1 MNSRKAAS
9 APLLSTPL
17 SPTSLACCTTSL
29 DRCLWYNR
37 RPALPCPDR
46 SPEPVARWHG
56 TRRVRLRTRR
66 RKGTGPDKDGART
79 ERKGLDDVGA
89 AAEAA
94 IDHDGDIACLFQDAS
109 QRLHRRDSVVQLSAA
124 MICEDDPVHAAISC
138 QGSVCGREDALDDQR
153 CLPQTAYQPD
163 VAPAQSLM
171 WGNTGN
177 LSREQPWSAPRF
189 QIVDMRILPLHK
201 DACEY
206 QCQPARVRR
215 NIPAQ
220 LQSEPNWK
228 AEARPLGLHRA
239 TSSSGMIEFAL
250 RIKAMP
256 AFAAA
261 LAIAVWPSYAT
272 SALPPNGAGYRMAW
286 RSGEPTVQLP
296 GPSFRR
302 RRGLS

>member
-206 QCQPARVRR
+206 RMPASAGASQHPSSTSVRAESESRSPPARIAPGHFFERDDRIRAEDKGNASVRR
-215 NIPAQ
+215 
-220 LQSEPNWK
+220 
-228 AEARPLGLHRA
+228 RVGHR
-239 TSSSGMIEFAL
+239 GMAL
-250 RIKAMP
+250 VRDER
-256 AFAAA
+256 AAA
-261 LAIAVWPSYAT
+261 QWRGI
-272 SALPPNGAGYRMAW
+272 PNGVA
-286 RSGEPTVQLP
+286 
-296 GPSFRR
+296 
-302 RRGLS
+302 

>member
-138 QGSVCGREDALDDQR
+138 QGSVCGREDALDDHGACHRPRINRMWLQHKAS
-153 CLPQTAYQPD
+153 CGAI
-163 VAPAQSLM
+163 PATCRENSP
-171 WGNTGN
+171 GPRHGSK
-177 LSREQPWSAPRF
+177 SR
-189 QIVDMRILPLHK
+189 DMRIIPLHK

-206 QCQPARVRR
+206 ECQPARVRR

-220 LQSEPNWK
+220 LQSEPIGK
-228 AEARPLGLHRA
+228 PKPARSGLHRA

-261 LAIAVWPSYAT
+261 LAIAVWPSYTT

-296 GPSFRR
+296 GPWFRR
-302 RRGLS
+302 RRELS